1 MTDLYQSMLAQQGKA
16 EQEQF
21 NRAKGTV
28 ASLIDSY
35 KSTKSLGMK
44 KQIASTMRDY
54 YGGLPRPLRKAV
66 DPYIRHSPISA
77 TEEKRREFLK
87 YNPPPPE
94 PNIPLGSWKEN
105 EGVWEGEVAKHQFAQ
120 SDHARQMH
128 IFMFDAA
135 SAPEKKNFM
144 SLGNRKAAIR
154 SKDGT
159 VTVLDEQNLG
169 IRETAKRLGLDEDKA
184 LQAMYLNNGKYPSGK
199 KSAAIINGTIF
210 DYELDY
216 NLMAQP
222 GEPTYSR
229 RLVGAKQ
236 APLPP
241 EGDYPKDLGN
251 FIGKLTTLDR
261 SDSEVK
267 YVLDMLDK
275 IDDVKLKPG
284 QAAHEVTK
292 YFQGRWGDYSVN
304 IERTNESSFFWRVMY
319 NLPVF
324 GLVVPATAGQA
335 SYALSVVKGTLTPLK
350 IADGSTARVFI
361 DSQGIVRDKYNQ
373 VLGTNINEAWTNLSQ
388 QAEIEQQAKAKKV
401 KPKSKT
407 KPTKTKPIEFKSVTG
422 GWTNEDAQK
431 WMKEQEEIKS

>member
-1 MTDLYQSMLAQQGKA
+1 MPTQISPPSYRGGGMTDLYQSMVAQQGKA

-35 KSTKSLGMK
+35 KSTKSPGMR

-54 YGGLPRPLRKAV
+54 YEGLPRPLRKAV

-105 EGVWEGEVAKHQFAQ
+105 EGVWEGEMAKHQFAQ
-120 SDHARQMH
+120 ADYARRMH

-144 SLGNRKAAIR
+144 SLGNGKAAIR

-199 KSAAIINGTIF
+199 KTGAIINGTIF

-222 GEPTYSR
+222 GDPLYSR
-229 RLVGAKQ
+229 RLVGSKQ

-241 EGDYPKDLGN
+241 EGDYPKDLGE
-251 FIGKLTTLDR
+251 FVGKLASLNREDA
-261 SDSEVK
+261 EVAS
-267 YVLDMLDK
+267 VLDELDK
-275 IDDVKLKPG
+275 IANVKLKPG
-284 QAAHEVTK
+284 QKSQRVYSPEVDQ
-292 YFQGRWGDYSVN
+292 YFKSRWGDYSVN
-304 IERTNESSFFWRVMY
+304 IERTDQGSLFWRT
-319 NLPVF
+319 LDWIPPF
-324 GLVVPATAGQA
+324 AFFIDDKAGKKG
-335 SYALSVVKGTLTPLK
+335 YAANIVKGTYKLFKFDEGDPTP
-350 IADGSTARVFI
+350 IYI
-361 DSQGIVRDKYNQ
+361 DTQGVVRNKYNR
-373 VLGTNINEAWTNLSQ
+373 VIGTNLEEARYNLQ
-388 QAEIEQQAKAKKV
+388 RQAMGE
-401 KPKSKT
+401 
-407 KPTKTKPIEFKSVTG
+407 
-422 GWTNEDAQK
+422 
-431 WMKEQEEIKS
+431 